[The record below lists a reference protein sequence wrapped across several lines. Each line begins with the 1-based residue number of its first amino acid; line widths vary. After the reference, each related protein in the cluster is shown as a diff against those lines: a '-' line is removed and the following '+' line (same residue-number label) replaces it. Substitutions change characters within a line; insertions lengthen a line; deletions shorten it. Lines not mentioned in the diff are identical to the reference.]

1 MTIRDFMSYGHIVDE
16 EILVDCDAFIRRDTT
31 VTEFRTLVDMSW
43 DRNSNHASK
52 KITFDITVA
61 AVRIQEMIFN
71 CHLPYSS
78 PTLSSASTPITSRTD
93 FESIPPVVTPSLKR
107 SRVSS
112 KVSYTLATLAKYSKS
127 IENKVIDLLATD
139 VPSND
144 SLRDQVLKKVIAR
157 LESRFSDTEEKC
169 NTNEVIIAN
178 IKRLILSMNKYG
190 RSDRE
195 SIMFKENLALAV
207 TGNLSLVKLMVATGL
222 SRRVLQQGKK
232 MRELFESETSKAM
245 SVIQQE
251 EHVVVGNDQ
260 DDARSDVDTEDDSSD
275 SDNGDSDNDDDDD
288 STDTPESIPSVA
300 QKQKRA
306 SKGQGQRRSSSN
318 IYRLCITSKSR
329 KVRSDAITGEE
340 IQRFCHESQWGGRI
354 DTLKLAKQQV
364 IVDQPRGGFEYE
376 PTRSYQFTVKEM
388 YSYFK
393 ESEYGD
399 RQRNSNGGR
408 NMSLRRFRELICP
421 CMTKAK
427 QRDTADQI
435 VAEFKQCLR
444 SWDLVRKKDYNVKA
458 SISRCMDTDCV
469 LHKRGSSTAAL
480 YAAASKTTTNFLSY
494 ILCPKINREE
504 LAVHAANPTGDT
516 ESYESKE
523 NGQKMINLAIAA
535 VRKEEQK
542 VNFVA
547 SCARKGTS

>member
-1 MTIRDFMSYGHIVDE
+1 MTVRNFMAFGHIVDE
-16 EILVDCDAFIRRDTT
+16 DILVLSDAFIRKDTAAAG
-31 VTEFRTLVDMSW
+31 FRSLVDMTW

-71 CHLPYSS
+71 YHLAQTPIV
-78 PTLSSASTPITSRTD
+78 LSSAATPITSRTD
-93 FESIPPVVTPSLKR
+93 LPVVTPSLKR
-107 SRVSS
+107 RRVSH
-112 KVSYTLATLAKYSKS
+112 KIAYTPATLAKYSKS
-127 IENKVIDLLATD
+127 IENKVIAMLATD
-139 VPSND
+139 IPSND
-144 SLRDQVLKKVIAR
+144 SLRDQVLKKVISR
-157 LESRFSDTEEKC
+157 LESQFNDTEEKC
-169 NTNEVIIAN
+169 NANEIVVAN
-178 IKRLILSMNKYG
+178 IKELIVSMNKFG
-190 RSDRE
+190 RNDRE
-195 SIMFKENLALAV
+195 TIQFKENLALAV
-207 TGNLSLVKLMVATGL
+207 TGNLSLVRLMTATGL

-232 MRELFESETSKAM
+232 MRELFNKETDKALKATP
-245 SVIQQE
+245 E
-251 EHVVVGNDQ
+251 EHTVVNNDQ
-260 DDARSDVDTEDDSSD
+260 DDESSDDGTEDDSSD
-275 SDNGDSDNDDDDD
+275 SDNGDGDNDDDG
-288 STDTPESIPSVA
+288 TDLPESVSDTT

-306 SKGQGQRRSSSN
+306 SKGQGKRNVNSN

-329 KVRSDAITGEE
+329 KVRRDAITGEE

-376 PTRSYQFTVKEM
+376 PMRSYQYTVKEM
-388 YSYFK
+388 YCYFK
-393 ESEYGD
+393 ESEYGE

-444 SWDLVRKKDYNVKA
+444 SWDMMRKKDYNVKA
-458 SISRCMDTDCV
+458 SISRCMNTECA

-480 YAAASKTTTNFLSY
+480 YTAASKTTTDFLSY

-504 LAVHAANPTGDT
+504 LAVHASIETSYSK
-516 ESYESKE
+516 SYESKV
-523 NGQKMINLAIAA
+523 NDQKKINLATAKAI
-535 VRKEEQK
+535 KEEHTA
-542 VNFVA
+542 NFVA
-547 SCARKGTS
+547 SCARKGKQ